1 MGTVP
6 EKATVL
12 GVADMYVSM
21 LGAHGEDMER
31 KGGQGNHQGAS
42 LRKDTHQDPYPHP
55 VLEKRTPG
63 P

>member
-12 GVADMYVSM
+12 GMADMYVSM

-31 KGGQGNHQGAS
+31 KGAQGNHQGTS
-42 LRKDTHQDPYPHP
+42 LRRDTQHTHTQS
-55 VLEKRTPG
+55 
-63 P
+63 

>member
-12 GVADMYVSM
+12 GVGDMYVSM
-21 LGAHGEDMER
+21 LGTHGEDTER
-31 KGGQGNHQGAS
+31 KGAQGNHQGAS
-42 LRKDTHQDPYPHP
+42 LRRGTKQDPYPHP
-55 VLEKRTPG
+55 VLEKRTLG